1 MCVVVPDE
9 FLAKVAAAR
18 QADEMDRL
26 ERLSQLRDED
36 RARLANQRLQREK
49 VKICLHDT
57 IGYDKVEVLGPDL
70 RNI

>member
-1 MCVVVPDE
+1 MYAGMPDE
-9 FLAKVAAAR
+9 FLAKVAAAK

-49 VKICLHDT
+49 VKISLHDK
-57 IGYDKVEVLGPDL
+57 IGYDGVEVLIRDSS
-70 RNI
+70 